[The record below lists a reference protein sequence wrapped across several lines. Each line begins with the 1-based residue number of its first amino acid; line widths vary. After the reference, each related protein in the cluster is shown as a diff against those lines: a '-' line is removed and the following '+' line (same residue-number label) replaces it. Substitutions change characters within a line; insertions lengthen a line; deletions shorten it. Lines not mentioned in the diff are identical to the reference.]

1 MSAATLISWKLNV
14 DIGSFA
20 APDLRNAGQ
29 AFNGTLIYEVKS
41 EDMEPS
47 TVANI
52 QIWKSSIDIYCI
64 ATTVIL
70 ASATAQSLTNDLN
83 GATWTNAGESVF
95 MCKVTSASHGYLE
108 ESTPGATDRSRYSM
122 INILMFH
129 QN

>member
-1 MSAATLISWKLNV
+1 MSAATLIAWKLNV
-14 DIGSFA
+14 DLGYVS
-20 APDLRNAGQ
+20 APDLRNTGQ
-29 AFNGTLIYEVKS
+29 AFNGTFIYEVKS

-64 ATTVIL
+64 STTVIL
-70 ASATAQSLTNDLN
+70 ASSAAQGLTNDLN

-95 MCKVTSASHGYLE
+95 MCKVTGASHGYLE
-108 ESTPGATDRSRYSM
+108 ESKPGDTDRNRYSM